1 MLESEEQRLL
11 VASCYM
17 AHERSA
23 PPDELSSLVE
33 LGSKDDQL
41 LIGADANA
49 HHSVWGS
56 SDINDRVQWASIV
69 STKSCKEELRTS
81 IKECGMVVRDYCIG
95 NWMMLRQQ
103 DRMPGLVLEVP
114 SLSKNGHKDRSLLLG
129 GSGFLVLLTETRYA
143 FRL

>member
-56 SDINDRVQWASIV
+56 SDINDR
-69 STKSCKEELRTS
+69 
-81 IKECGMVVRDYCIG
+81 G
-95 NWMMLRQQ
+95 
-103 DRMPGLVLEVP
+103 
-114 SLSKNGHKDRSLLLG
+114 SLPIP
-129 GSGFLVLLTETRYA
+129 TEN
-143 FRL
+143 LPQS